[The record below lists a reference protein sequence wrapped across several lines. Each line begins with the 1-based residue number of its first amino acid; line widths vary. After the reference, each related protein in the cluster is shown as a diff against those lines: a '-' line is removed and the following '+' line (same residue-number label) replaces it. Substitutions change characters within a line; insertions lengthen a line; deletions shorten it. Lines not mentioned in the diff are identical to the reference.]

1 MKRLLL
7 VLALTAVPLGC
18 DVHSGLRS
26 AQRLSTE
33 PTLWQGD
40 PGTAV
45 TIRFSS
51 GTEQLEGASRV
62 GFKFAPSKGVFWEI
76 ADFTVPVMKREPHAV
91 TLFFSNEAGDLTV
104 LSHLP
109 EEIKARTL
117 RVVPCHP
124 DRVCP

>member
-7 VLALTAVPLGC
+7 VLALTVVPVGC
-18 DVHSGLRS
+18 DMHSVRS
-26 AQRLSTE
+26 AQCLSTE
-33 PTLWQGD
+33 PTLWQGK

-45 TIRFSS
+45 TIVFSS
-51 GTEQLEGASRV
+51 GTEQLKGASEV
-62 GFKFAPSKGVFWEI
+62 GFKFGPSKGVFWEI
-76 ADFTVPVMKREPHAV
+76 ADFTVPVMKLEPNAV
-91 TLFFSNEAGDLTV
+91 TLFFSNEAQALTV

-124 DRVCP
+124 DRVCA

>member
-7 VLALTAVPLGC
+7 ALALIAGPLAC
-18 DVHSGLRS
+18 EVHSGLRN

-33 PTLWQGD
+33 STLWQGNH
-40 PGTAV
+40 GTAV

-51 GTEQLEGASRV
+51 GTKQLEGASRV
-62 GFKFAPSKGVFWEI
+62 GFKFGPSKGVFWEI
-76 ADFTVPVMKREPHAV
+76 ADFTVPVMKLEPNAV
-91 TLFFSNEAGDLTV
+91 TLFFSKEAQDLTV

-124 DRVCP
+124 DSVCP